1 MSGAIEPTSHKGGWP
16 GKLDVDHAKCR
27 LPAGAKCLTLEKSVM
42 KKSLVALAA
51 MSVIGAVS
59 AQSSVTLYGLA
70 DAYGGSERIGG
81 GTYNALTGVQ
91 VTPNANGTTQTVV
104 NSGGQNGSRWGL
116 RVSEDLGGGLAAIAQ
131 FESGFNIDTGSQTD
145 SLGRTQTLFG
155 RQAFVGLKSGFGTV
169 ALGRQYGP
177 YDDMKG
183 VLSLQGNNAFDATG
197 GGVDGTEYGPGI
209 GAWVGYNPRVNNSIK
224 FQSNNYSG
232 LSFSAIYGMGEDKST
247 NVSASSTFGIGAMY
261 ANGPITVGLVH
272 QNEGFTRSATN
283 GKNELE
289 NTLLAGAYDFGV
301 AKLGGGYNEAR
312 VRANGNADP
321 KSKEWFIALS
331 APLGATTLKA
341 QYARSKQNFGS
352 VSYEND
358 SIGLDAVYD
367 FSKRTSA
374 YVGYNAT
381 TFDQAGPTGGDLK
394 NRRFG
399 VGLRHKF

>member
-1 MSGAIEPTSHKGGWP
+1 
-16 GKLDVDHAKCR
+16 
-27 LPAGAKCLTLEKSVM
+27 M

-70 DAYGGSERIGG
+70 DAFVGSERLAAAGA
-81 GTYNALTGVQ
+81 TS
-91 VTPNANGTTQTVV
+91 NGTTQTVV

-131 FESGFNIDTGSQTD
+131 FESGFEIDTGKSAQ
-145 SLGRTQTLFG
+145 SSTLFG
-155 RQAFVGLKSGFGTV
+155 RQAFVGLKSGFGTL

-183 VLSLQGNNAFDATG
+183 VLSLQGNNLFDATG
-197 GGVDGTEYGPGI
+197 NGTI
-209 GAWVGYNPRVNNSIK
+209 GAWKGYAARVDNSIK

-232 LSFSAIYGMGEDKST
+232 LSFSAIYGMGENKT
-247 NVSASSTFGIGAMY
+247 AATSASSTFGIGAMY

-272 QNEGFTRSATN
+272 QNDGTARTTTAPN
-283 GKNELE
+283 INAKNELE
-289 NTLLAGAYDFGV
+289 NTLFAGAYDFGY

-312 VRANGNADP
+312 VRSNGATAP
-321 KSKEWFIALS
+321 KSKEWFLGLS

-341 QYARSKQNFGS
+341 QYARSKTGNL
-352 VSYEND
+352 EHD
-358 SIGLDAVYD
+358 SIGIDAVYD

-374 YVGYNAT
+374 YVGYNVT
-381 TFDQAGPTGGDLK
+381 NFDQAANLADVK

>member
-1 MSGAIEPTSHKGGWP
+1 
-16 GKLDVDHAKCR
+16 
-27 LPAGAKCLTLEKSVM
+27 M

-70 DAYGGSERIGG
+70 DAYIGSERIAAAGA
-81 GTYNALTGVQ
+81 TS
-91 VTPNANGTTQTVV
+91 NGTSQTVV

-116 RVSEDLGGGLAAIAQ
+116 RVNEDLGGGLAAIAQ

-183 VLSLQGNNAFDATG
+183 TLSLQGNNAFDATG
-197 GGVDGTEYGPGI
+197 GGVYGTVGI

-232 LSFSAIYGMGEDKST
+232 LSFSAIYGMGEDKRSDA
-247 NVSASSTFGIGAMY
+247 SASSTFGIGAMY
-261 ANGPITVGLVH
+261 ANGPITVGIVH
-272 QNEGFTRSATN
+272 QNDGTARGVSNNATPPVFTGN
-283 GKNELE
+283 GKNEKE
-289 NTLLAGAYDFGV
+289 NTMLAGAYDFGY

-312 VRANGNADP
+312 VTSAGSSQP
-321 KSKEWFIALS
+321 KFKEWFLGLS

-341 QYARSKQNFGS
+341 QYARSKQTVAG
-352 VSYEND
+352 VSLEND
-358 SIGLDAVYD
+358 SIGIDAVYD

-374 YVGYNAT
+374 YVGYNVT
-381 TFDQAGPTGGDLK
+381 NFDQAAALADVK

>member
-1 MSGAIEPTSHKGGWP
+1 M
-16 GKLDVDHAKCR
+16 
-27 LPAGAKCLTLEKSVM
+27 
-42 KKSLVALAA
+42 
-51 MSVIGAVS
+51 
-59 AQSSVTLYGLA
+59 
-70 DAYGGSERIGG
+70 
-81 GTYNALTGVQ
+81 
-91 VTPNANGTTQTVV
+91 
-104 NSGGQNGSRWGL
+104 
-116 RVSEDLGGGLAAIAQ
+116 
-131 FESGFNIDTGSQTD
+131 
-145 SLGRTQTLFG
+145 
-155 RQAFVGLKSGFGTV
+155 GLKSGFGTV

-197 GGVDGTEYGPGI
+197 GGVDGTVYGPGI

>member
-1 MSGAIEPTSHKGGWP
+1 
-16 GKLDVDHAKCR
+16 
-27 LPAGAKCLTLEKSVM
+27 M

-70 DAYGGSERIGG
+70 DAYIGSERIAAAGA
-81 GTYNALTGVQ
+81 TS
-91 VTPNANGTTQTVV
+91 NGTSQTVV

-145 SLGRTQTLFG
+145 NLGRTQTLFG

-183 VLSLQGNNAFDATG
+183 TLSLQGNNAFDATG
-197 GGVDGTEYGPGI
+197 GGVYGTVGI

-232 LSFSAIYGMGEDKST
+232 LSFSAIYGMGEDKT
-247 NVSASSTFGIGAMY
+247 VATSASSTFGIGAMY
-261 ANGPITVGLVH
+261 ANGPITVGIVH
-272 QNEGFTRSATN
+272 QNDGRARSATN
-283 GKNELE
+283 GKNETE
-289 NTLLAGAYDFGV
+289 NTLFAGAYDFGY

-312 VRANGNADP
+312 VRQNGVTDP
-321 KSKEWFIALS
+321 KFKEWFLGLS

-341 QYARSKQNFGS
+341 QYARSKTGNL
-352 VSYEND
+352 EHD
-358 SIGLDAVYD
+358 SIGIDAVYD

-374 YVGYNAT
+374 YVGYNVT
-381 TFDQAGPTGGDLK
+381 NFDQAAALADVK

-399 VGLRHKF
+399 VGIRHKF

>member
-1 MSGAIEPTSHKGGWP
+1 
-16 GKLDVDHAKCR
+16 
-27 LPAGAKCLTLEKSVM
+27 M

-70 DAYGGSERIGG
+70 DAYIGSERL
-81 GTYNALTGVQ
+81 GTAGNATTPGVNGI
-91 VTPNANGTTQTVV
+91 TPGVNGITQTVV

-183 VLSLQGNNAFDATG
+183 TLSLQGNNAFDATG
-197 GGVDGTEYGPGI
+197 GGVIGTAYVRGI
-209 GAWVGYNPRVNNSIK
+209 GAWVGYNPRINNSIK

-232 LSFSAIYGMGEDKST
+232 LSFSAIYGMGEDKT
-247 NVSASSTFGIGAMY
+247 VATSASSTFGIGAMY
-261 ANGPITVGLVH
+261 ANGPITVGIVH
-272 QNEGFTRSATN
+272 QNDGRARSATN
-283 GKNELE
+283 GKNETE
-289 NTLLAGAYDFGV
+289 NTLFAGAYDFGY

-312 VRANGNADP
+312 VRNNGVTDP
-321 KSKEWFIALS
+321 KSKEWFLGLS

-341 QYARSKQNFGS
+341 QYARSKTGNL
-352 VSYEND
+352 EHD
-358 SIGLDAVYD
+358 SIGIDAVYD

-374 YVGYNAT
+374 YVGYNVT
-381 TFDQAGPTGGDLK
+381 NFDQAAALADVK

>member
-1 MSGAIEPTSHKGGWP
+1 
-16 GKLDVDHAKCR
+16 
-27 LPAGAKCLTLEKSVM
+27 M

-70 DAYGGSERIGG
+70 DAFVGSERIST
-81 GTYNALTGVQ
+81 GTT
-91 VTPNANGTTQTVV
+91 NGTTQTVV

-131 FESGFNIDTGSQTD
+131 FESGFDIDTGASAQ
-145 SLGRTQTLFG
+145 GALFG

-183 VLSLQGNNAFDATG
+183 VLSLQGNNSFDATG
-197 GGVDGTEYGPGI
+197 GGGKI
-209 GAWVGYNPRVNNSIK
+209 GAWKGYAARVDNSIK

-232 LSFSAIYGMGEDKST
+232 LSFSAIYGMGENKRSDA
-247 NVSASSTFGIGAMY
+247 SASSTFGIGAMY
-261 ANGPITVGLVH
+261 ANGPLTVGVVH
-272 QNEGFTRSATN
+272 QNEGTARGLATTAGTPPVTTYSGN
-283 GKNELE
+283 GKNEIE
-289 NTLLAGAYDFGV
+289 NTLFAGAYDFGY

-312 VRANGNADP
+312 VRSNGATAP
-321 KSKEWFIALS
+321 KSKEWFLGLS

-341 QYARSKQNFGS
+341 QYARSKTGNL
-352 VSYEND
+352 EHD
-358 SIGLDAVYD
+358 SIGIDAVYD

-374 YVGYNAT
+374 YVGYNVT
-381 TFDQAGPTGGDLK
+381 NFDQAANLADVK

>member
-1 MSGAIEPTSHKGGWP
+1 
-16 GKLDVDHAKCR
+16 
-27 LPAGAKCLTLEKSVM
+27 M

-70 DAYGGSERIGG
+70 DAYIGSERIAAAGA
-81 GTYNALTGVQ
+81 TS
-91 VTPNANGTTQTVV
+91 NGTSQTVV

-145 SLGRTQTLFG
+145 NLGRTQTLFG

-183 VLSLQGNNAFDATG
+183 TLSLQGNNAFDATG
-197 GGVDGTEYGPGI
+197 GGVYGTVGI

>member
-1 MSGAIEPTSHKGGWP
+1 
-16 GKLDVDHAKCR
+16 
-27 LPAGAKCLTLEKSVM
+27 M

-70 DAYGGSERIGG
+70 DAFVGSERLAAAGA
-81 GTYNALTGVQ
+81 TS
-91 VTPNANGTTQTVV
+91 NGTTQTVV

-131 FESGFNIDTGSQTD
+131 FESGFEIDTGKSAQ
-145 SLGRTQTLFG
+145 SSTLFG

-183 VLSLQGNNAFDATG
+183 VLSLQGNNLFDATG
-197 GGVDGTEYGPGI
+197 NGTI
-209 GAWVGYNPRVNNSIK
+209 GAWKGYAARVDNSIK

-232 LSFSAIYGMGEDKST
+232 LSFSAIYGMGEDKT
-247 NVSASSTFGIGAMY
+247 VATSASSTFGIGAMY
-261 ANGPITVGLVH
+261 ANGPITVGIVH
-272 QNEGFTRSATN
+272 QNDGRARSATN
-283 GKNELE
+283 GKNETE
-289 NTLLAGAYDFGV
+289 NTLFAGAYDFGY

-312 VRANGNADP
+312 VRNNGVTDP
-321 KSKEWFIALS
+321 KSKEWFLGLS

-341 QYARSKQNFGS
+341 QYARSKQTVAG
-352 VSYEND
+352 VSLEND
-358 SIGLDAVYD
+358 SIGIDAVYD

-374 YVGYNAT
+374 YVGYNVT
-381 TFDQAGPTGGDLK
+381 NFDQAAAIADVK

>member
-1 MSGAIEPTSHKGGWP
+1 
-16 GKLDVDHAKCR
+16 
-27 LPAGAKCLTLEKSVM
+27 M

-70 DAYGGSERIGG
+70 DAYIGSERIAAAGA
-81 GTYNALTGVQ
+81 TS
-91 VTPNANGTTQTVV
+91 NGTSQTVV

-145 SLGRTQTLFG
+145 NIGRTQTLFG

-183 VLSLQGNNAFDATG
+183 TLSLQGNNAFDATG
-197 GGVDGTEYGPGI
+197 GGVYGTVGI

-232 LSFSAIYGMGEDKST
+232 LSFSAIYGMGEDKT
-247 NVSASSTFGIGAMY
+247 TAASASSTFGIGAMY

-289 NTLLAGAYDFGV
+289 NTLFAGAYDFGV

>member
-1 MSGAIEPTSHKGGWP
+1 
-16 GKLDVDHAKCR
+16 
-27 LPAGAKCLTLEKSVM
+27 M

-70 DAYGGSERIGG
+70 DAYIGSERIAAAGA
-81 GTYNALTGVQ
+81 TS
-91 VTPNANGTTQTVV
+91 NGTSQTVV

-183 VLSLQGNNAFDATG
+183 TLSLQGNNAFDATG
-197 GGVDGTEYGPGI
+197 GGVYGTVYGPGI
-209 GAWVGYNPRVNNSIK
+209 GAWVGYNPRINNSIK

-232 LSFSAIYGMGEDKST
+232 LSFSAIYGMGEDKRSDA
-247 NVSASSTFGIGAMY
+247 SASSTFGIGAMY
-261 ANGPITVGLVH
+261 ANGPITVGIVH
-272 QNEGFTRSATN
+272 QNDGTARGVSNNATPPVFTGN
-283 GKNELE
+283 GKNETE
-289 NTLLAGAYDFGV
+289 NTLFAGAYDFGY

-312 VRANGNADP
+312 VRANGTADP
-321 KSKEWFIALS
+321 KSKEWFR
-331 APLGATTLKA
+331 
-341 QYARSKQNFGS
+341 Y
-352 VSYEND
+352 
-358 SIGLDAVYD
+358 
-367 FSKRTSA
+367 
-374 YVGYNAT
+374 
-381 TFDQAGPTGGDLK
+381 
-394 NRRFG
+394 
-399 VGLRHKF
+399 

>member
-1 MSGAIEPTSHKGGWP
+1 
-16 GKLDVDHAKCR
+16 
-27 LPAGAKCLTLEKSVM
+27 M

-70 DAYGGSERIGG
+70 DAYIGSERIAAAGA
-81 GTYNALTGVQ
+81 TS
-91 VTPNANGTTQTVV
+91 NGTSQTVV

-116 RVSEDLGGGLAAIAQ
+116 RVNEDLGGGLAAIAQ

-145 SLGRTQTLFG
+145 NIGRTQTLFG

-183 VLSLQGNNAFDATG
+183 TLSLQGNNAFDATG
-197 GGVDGTEYGPGI
+197 GGVYGTVGI

-312 VRANGNADP
+312 VRANGTADP

>member
-1 MSGAIEPTSHKGGWP
+1 
-16 GKLDVDHAKCR
+16 
-27 LPAGAKCLTLEKSVM
+27 M

-70 DAYGGSERIGG
+70 DAYIGSERIAAAGA
-81 GTYNALTGVQ
+81 TS
-91 VTPNANGTTQTVV
+91 NGTSQTVV

-116 RVSEDLGGGLAAIAQ
+116 RVNEDLGGGLAAIAQ

-183 VLSLQGNNAFDATG
+183 TLSLQGNNAFDATG
-197 GGVDGTEYGPGI
+197 GGVYGTVGI

-232 LSFSAIYGMGEDKST
+232 LSFSAIYGMGENKT
-247 NVSASSTFGIGAMY
+247 AATSASSTFGIGAMY

-289 NTLLAGAYDFGV
+289 NTLFAGAYDFGV

>member
-1 MSGAIEPTSHKGGWP
+1 
-16 GKLDVDHAKCR
+16 
-27 LPAGAKCLTLEKSVM
+27 M

-59 AQSSVTLYGLA
+59 AQSTVTLYGLA
-70 DAYGGSERIGG
+70 DAYVGSERIGG

-91 VTPNANGTTQTVV
+91 VTPNANGTTNTVV
-104 NSGGQNGSRWGL
+104 NSGGQNGSRQNGSRWGL

-131 FESGFNIDTGSQTD
+131 FESGFDIDTGASAQ
-145 SLGRTQTLFG
+145 GALFG

-183 VLSLQGNNAFDATG
+183 TLSLQGNNPFDATG
-197 GGVDGTEYGPGI
+197 GGVNGTVYGPGI

-312 VRANGNADP
+312 VRANGTADP

>member
-1 MSGAIEPTSHKGGWP
+1 
-16 GKLDVDHAKCR
+16 
-27 LPAGAKCLTLEKSVM
+27 M

-70 DAYGGSERIGG
+70 DAFVGSERIST
-81 GTYNALTGVQ
+81 GTT
-91 VTPNANGTTQTVV
+91 NGTTQTVV

-131 FESGFNIDTGSQTD
+131 FESGFDIDTGA
-145 SLGRTQTLFG
+145 GAGALFG

-183 VLSLQGNNAFDATG
+183 VLSLQGNNSFDATG
-197 GGVDGTEYGPGI
+197 GGGKI
-209 GAWVGYNPRVNNSIK
+209 GAWKGYAARVDNSIK

-232 LSFSAIYGMGEDKST
+232 LSFSAIYGMGENKT
-247 NVSASSTFGIGAMY
+247 ATASASSTFGIGAMY
-261 ANGPITVGLVH
+261 ANGPITVGIVH
-272 QNEGFTRSATN
+272 QNDGRARSATN
-283 GKNELE
+283 GKNETE
-289 NTLLAGAYDFGV
+289 NTLFAGAYNFGY

-312 VRANGNADP
+312 VRNNGVTDP
-321 KSKEWFIALS
+321 KSKEWFLGLS

-341 QYARSKQNFGS
+341 QYARSKTGNL
-352 VSYEND
+352 EHD
-358 SIGLDAVYD
+358 SIGIDAVYD

-374 YVGYNAT
+374 YVGYNVT
-381 TFDQAGPTGGDLK
+381 NFDQAANLADVK

>member
-1 MSGAIEPTSHKGGWP
+1 
-16 GKLDVDHAKCR
+16 
-27 LPAGAKCLTLEKSVM
+27 M

-70 DAYGGSERIGG
+70 DAYIGSERIAAAGA
-81 GTYNALTGVQ
+81 TS
-91 VTPNANGTTQTVV
+91 NGTSQTVV

-145 SLGRTQTLFG
+145 NLGRTQTLFG

-183 VLSLQGNNAFDATG
+183 TLSLQGNNAFDATG
-197 GGVDGTEYGPGI
+197 GGVYGTVGI

-232 LSFSAIYGMGEDKST
+232 LSFSAIYGMGEDKT
-247 NVSASSTFGIGAMY
+247 VATSASSTFGIGAMY

-272 QNEGFTRSATN
+272 QNDGTARTTTAPNIN
-283 GKNELE
+283 GKNEKE
-289 NTLLAGAYDFGV
+289 NTMLAGAYDFGY

-312 VRANGNADP
+312 VTSAGSSQP
-321 KSKEWFIALS
+321 KFKEWFLGLS

-341 QYARSKQNFGS
+341 QYARSKQTVAG
-352 VSYEND
+352 VSLEND
-358 SIGLDAVYD
+358 SIGIDAVYH

-374 YVGYNAT
+374 YVGYNVT
-381 TFDQAGPTGGDLK
+381 NFDQAAALADVK

>member
-1 MSGAIEPTSHKGGWP
+1 
-16 GKLDVDHAKCR
+16 
-27 LPAGAKCLTLEKSVM
+27 M

-59 AQSSVTLYGLA
+59 AQSTVTLYGLA
-70 DAYGGSERIGG
+70 DAYVGSERIGG

-91 VTPNANGTTQTVV
+91 VTPNANGTTNTVV

-116 RVSEDLGGGLAAIAQ
+116 SVSEDLGGGLAAIAQ
-131 FESGFNIDTGSQTD
+131 FESGFNIDTGASAQ
-145 SLGRTQTLFG
+145 GALFG

-169 ALGRQYGP
+169 ALGRQYSP

-183 VLSLQGNNAFDATG
+183 TLSLQGNNAFDATG
-197 GGVDGTEYGPGI
+197 GGVNGTVYGPGI
-209 GAWVGYNPRVNNSIK
+209 GAWVGYNPRINNSIK

-232 LSFSAIYGMGEDKST
+232 LSFSAIYGMGEDKSIAA
-247 NVSASSTFGIGAMY
+247 SASSTFGIGAMY

-289 NTLLAGAYDFGV
+289 NTLFAGAYDFGV

-331 APLGATTLKA
+331 APFGATTLKA

>member
-1 MSGAIEPTSHKGGWP
+1 
-16 GKLDVDHAKCR
+16 
-27 LPAGAKCLTLEKSVM
+27 M

-59 AQSSVTLYGLA
+59 AQSTVTLYGLA
-70 DAYGGSERIGG
+70 DAYVGSERIGG

-131 FESGFNIDTGSQTD
+131 FESGFEIDTGKSAQ
-145 SLGRTQTLFG
+145 SSTLFG
-155 RQAFVGLKSGFGTV
+155 RQAFVGLKSGFGTL

-183 VLSLQGNNAFDATG
+183 VLSLQGNNLFDATG
-197 GGVDGTEYGPGI
+197 NGTI
-209 GAWVGYNPRVNNSIK
+209 GAWKGYAARVDNSIK

-232 LSFSAIYGMGEDKST
+232 LSFSAIYGMGEDKT
-247 NVSASSTFGIGAMY
+247 VATSASSTFGIGAMY

-272 QNEGFTRSATN
+272 QNDGTARTTTAPN
-283 GKNELE
+283 INAKNEVE
-289 NTLLAGAYDFGV
+289 NTLSAGAYDFGY

-312 VRANGNADP
+312 VTSAGSSQP
-321 KSKEWFIALS
+321 KFKEWFLGVS

-341 QYARSKQNFGS
+341 QYARSKQTVAG
-352 VSYEND
+352 VSREND
-358 SIGLDAVYD
+358 SIGIDAVYD

-374 YVGYNAT
+374 YVGYNVT
-381 TFDQAGPTGGDLK
+381 TFDAAGALNVGSTTLGDLK

>member
-1 MSGAIEPTSHKGGWP
+1 
-16 GKLDVDHAKCR
+16 
-27 LPAGAKCLTLEKSVM
+27 
-42 KKSLVALAA
+42 
-51 MSVIGAVS
+51 
-59 AQSSVTLYGLA
+59 
-70 DAYGGSERIGG
+70 
-81 GTYNALTGVQ
+81 
-91 VTPNANGTTQTVV
+91 
-104 NSGGQNGSRWGL
+104 
-116 RVSEDLGGGLAAIAQ
+116 
-131 FESGFNIDTGSQTD
+131 
-145 SLGRTQTLFG
+145 
-155 RQAFVGLKSGFGTV
+155 
-169 ALGRQYGP
+169 
-177 YDDMKG
+177 
-183 VLSLQGNNAFDATG
+183 
-197 GGVDGTEYGPGI
+197 
-209 GAWVGYNPRVNNSIK
+209 
-224 FQSNNYSG
+224 
-232 LSFSAIYGMGEDKST
+232 MGEDKST

>member
-1 MSGAIEPTSHKGGWP
+1 
-16 GKLDVDHAKCR
+16 
-27 LPAGAKCLTLEKSVM
+27 M

-70 DAYGGSERIGG
+70 DAYIGSERIAAAGA
-81 GTYNALTGVQ
+81 TS
-91 VTPNANGTTQTVV
+91 NGTSQTVV

-177 YDDMKG
+177 YDDMK
-183 VLSLQGNNAFDATG
+183 VTLSLQGNNAFDATG
-197 GGVDGTEYGPGI
+197 GGVYGTVGI

-232 LSFSAIYGMGEDKST
+232 LSFSAIYGMGENKRSDA
-247 NVSASSTFGIGAMY
+247 SASSTFGIGAMY
-261 ANGPITVGLVH
+261 ANGPITVGIVH
-272 QNEGFTRSATN
+272 QNDGTARGVSNNATPPVFTGN
-283 GKNELE
+283 GKNETE
-289 NTLLAGAYDFGV
+289 NTLFAGAYDFGV

>member
-1 MSGAIEPTSHKGGWP
+1 
-16 GKLDVDHAKCR
+16 
-27 LPAGAKCLTLEKSVM
+27 M

-59 AQSSVTLYGLA
+59 AQSTVTLYGLA
-70 DAYGGSERIGG
+70 DAYVGSERIGG

-91 VTPNANGTTQTVV
+91 VTPNANGTTNTVV

-131 FESGFNIDTGSQTD
+131 FESGFEIDTGKSAQ
-145 SLGRTQTLFG
+145 SSTLFG

-183 VLSLQGNNAFDATG
+183 TLSLQGNNAFDATG
-197 GGVDGTEYGPGI
+197 GGVNGTVYGPGI
-209 GAWVGYNPRVNNSIK
+209 GAWVGYNPRINNSIK

-232 LSFSAIYGMGEDKST
+232 LSFSAIYGMGENKT
-247 NVSASSTFGIGAMY
+247 ATASASSTFGIGAMY

-331 APLGATTLKA
+331 APFGATTLKA

>member
-1 MSGAIEPTSHKGGWP
+1 
-16 GKLDVDHAKCR
+16 
-27 LPAGAKCLTLEKSVM
+27 M

-70 DAYGGSERIGG
+70 DAYIGSERIAAAGA
-81 GTYNALTGVQ
+81 TS
-91 VTPNANGTTQTVV
+91 NGTSQTVV

-145 SLGRTQTLFG
+145 NLGRTQTLFG

-183 VLSLQGNNAFDATG
+183 TLSLQGNNAFDATG
-197 GGVDGTEYGPGI
+197 GGVYGTVGI

-232 LSFSAIYGMGEDKST
+232 LSFSAIYGMGEDKT
-247 NVSASSTFGIGAMY
+247 TAASASSTFGIGAMY

-289 NTLLAGAYDFGV
+289 NTLFAGAYDFGV

>member
-1 MSGAIEPTSHKGGWP
+1 
-16 GKLDVDHAKCR
+16 
-27 LPAGAKCLTLEKSVM
+27 M

-70 DAYGGSERIGG
+70 DAYVGSERLGLK
-81 GTYNALTGVQ
+81 GTSVAAPGT
-91 VTPNANGTTQTVV
+91 NGSTNTVV
-104 NSGGQNGSRWGL
+104 NSGGQNGSRWGI

-131 FESGFNIDTGSQTD
+131 FESGFNIDTGSQSKANPAGVIKTD
-145 SLGRTQTLFG
+145 PLFG
-155 RQAFVGLKSGFGTV
+155 RQAFVGLKSGFGTL

-183 VLSLQGNNAFDATG
+183 VLSLQGNNLFDATG
-197 GGVDGTEYGPGI
+197 NGTI
-209 GAWVGYNPRVNNSIK
+209 GAWKGYAARVDNSIK

-232 LSFSAIYGMGEDKST
+232 LSFSAIYGMGEDKT
-247 NVSASSTFGIGAMY
+247 VATSASSTFGIGAMY
-261 ANGPITVGLVH
+261 ANGPITVGIVH
-272 QNEGFTRSATN
+272 QNDGRARSATN
-283 GKNELE
+283 GKNETE
-289 NTLLAGAYDFGV
+289 NTLFAGAYDFGY

-312 VRANGNADP
+312 VRNNGVTEP
-321 KSKEWFIALS
+321 KSKEWFLGLS

-341 QYARSKQNFGS
+341 QYARSKQTVAG
-352 VSYEND
+352 VSREND
-358 SIGLDAVYD
+358 SIGIDAVYD

-374 YVGYNAT
+374 YVGYNVT
-381 TFDQAGPTGGDLK
+381 NFDQAANLADVK

>member
-1 MSGAIEPTSHKGGWP
+1 
-16 GKLDVDHAKCR
+16 
-27 LPAGAKCLTLEKSVM
+27 M

-70 DAYGGSERIGG
+70 DAYVGSERLGLK
-81 GTYNALTGVQ
+81 GTSVAAPGT
-91 VTPNANGTTQTVV
+91 NGSTNTVV
-104 NSGGQNGSRWGL
+104 NSGGQNGSRWGI

-131 FESGFNIDTGSQTD
+131 FESGFNIDTGSQSKANPAGVIKTD
-145 SLGRTQTLFG
+145 PLFG

-169 ALGRQYGP
+169 ALGRQTGP
-177 YDDMKG
+177 YDDMKV
-183 VLSLQGNNAFDATG
+183 VLSLQGNNGFDATG
-197 GGVDGTEYGPGI
+197 NGDI
-209 GAWVGYNPRVNNSIK
+209 GAWQGYAVRVDNSIK

-232 LSFSAIYGMGEDKST
+232 LSFSAIYGMGEDKT
-247 NVSASSTFGIGAMY
+247 VATSASSTFGIGAMY

-272 QNEGFTRSATN
+272 QNDGTARTTTAPNIN
-283 GKNELE
+283 GKNEKE
-289 NTLLAGAYDFGV
+289 NTMLAGAYDFGY

-312 VRANGNADP
+312 VTSAGSSQP
-321 KSKEWFIALS
+321 KFKEWFLGVS

-341 QYARSKQNFGS
+341 QYARSKQTVAG
-352 VSYEND
+352 VSREND
-358 SIGLDAVYD
+358 SIGIDAVYD

-374 YVGYNAT
+374 YVGYNVT
-381 TFDQAGPTGGDLK
+381 TFDAAGALNVGSTTLGDLK

>member
-1 MSGAIEPTSHKGGWP
+1 
-16 GKLDVDHAKCR
+16 
-27 LPAGAKCLTLEKSVM
+27 M

-59 AQSSVTLYGLA
+59 AQSTVTLYGLA
-70 DAYGGSERIGG
+70 DAYVGSERIGG

-183 VLSLQGNNAFDATG
+183 TLSLQGNNPFDATG
-197 GGVDGTEYGPGI
+197 GGVNGTVYGPGI
-209 GAWVGYNPRVNNSIK
+209 GAWVGYNPRINNSIK

-232 LSFSAIYGMGEDKST
+232 LSFSAIYGMGEDKT
-247 NVSASSTFGIGAMY
+247 TAASASSTFGIGAMY

-289 NTLLAGAYDFGV
+289 NTLFAGAYDFGV

-312 VRANGNADP
+312 VRANGTADP

>member
-1 MSGAIEPTSHKGGWP
+1 
-16 GKLDVDHAKCR
+16 
-27 LPAGAKCLTLEKSVM
+27 M

-70 DAYGGSERIGG
+70 DAYVGSERIGG

-131 FESGFNIDTGSQTD
+131 FESGFEIDTGKSAQ
-145 SLGRTQTLFG
+145 SSTLFG
-155 RQAFVGLKSGFGTV
+155 RQAFVGLKSGFGTL

-177 YDDMKG
+177 YDDMK
-183 VLSLQGNNAFDATG
+183 VTLSLQGNNAFDATG
-197 GGVDGTEYGPGI
+197 GGVNGTVYGPGI

-374 YVGYNAT
+374 YVGYNVT

>member
-1 MSGAIEPTSHKGGWP
+1 
-16 GKLDVDHAKCR
+16 
-27 LPAGAKCLTLEKSVM
+27 M

-70 DAYGGSERIGG
+70 DAYIGSERIAAAGA
-81 GTYNALTGVQ
+81 TS
-91 VTPNANGTTQTVV
+91 NGTSQTVV

-145 SLGRTQTLFG
+145 NLGRTQTLFG

-183 VLSLQGNNAFDATG
+183 VLSLQGNNGFDATG
-197 GGVDGTEYGPGI
+197 NGDI
-209 GAWVGYNPRVNNSIK
+209 GAWQGYAVRVDNSIK

-232 LSFSAIYGMGEDKST
+232 LSFSAIYGMGEDKT
-247 NVSASSTFGIGAMY
+247 VATSASSTFGIGAMY
-261 ANGPITVGLVH
+261 ANGPITVGIVH
-272 QNEGFTRSATN
+272 QNDGRARSATN
-283 GKNELE
+283 GKNETE
-289 NTLLAGAYDFGV
+289 NTLFAGAYDFGY

-312 VRANGNADP
+312 VRANGVTAP
-321 KSKEWFIALS
+321 KSKEWFLGLS

-341 QYARSKQNFGS
+341 QYARSKTGNL
-352 VSYEND
+352 EHD
-358 SIGLDAVYD
+358 SIGIDAVYD

-374 YVGYNAT
+374 YVGYNVT
-381 TFDQAGPTGGDLK
+381 NFDQAANLADVK

>member
-1 MSGAIEPTSHKGGWP
+1 
-16 GKLDVDHAKCR
+16 
-27 LPAGAKCLTLEKSVM
+27 M

-70 DAYGGSERIGG
+70 DAYIGSERIAAAGA
-81 GTYNALTGVQ
+81 TS
-91 VTPNANGTTQTVV
+91 NGTSQTVV

-145 SLGRTQTLFG
+145 NLGRTQTLFG

-183 VLSLQGNNAFDATG
+183 TLSLQGNNAFDATG
-197 GGVDGTEYGPGI
+197 GGVIGTVYGPGI
-209 GAWVGYNPRVNNSIK
+209 GAWVGYNPRINNSIK

-247 NVSASSTFGIGAMY
+247 AASASSTFGIGAMY

-289 NTLLAGAYDFGV
+289 NTLFAGAYDFGV

>member
-1 MSGAIEPTSHKGGWP
+1 
-16 GKLDVDHAKCR
+16 
-27 LPAGAKCLTLEKSVM
+27 M

-70 DAYGGSERIGG
+70 DAYIGSERL
-81 GTYNALTGVQ
+81 GTVATATAPGV
-91 VTPNANGTTQTVV
+91 NGITQTVV

-183 VLSLQGNNAFDATG
+183 TLSLQGNNAFDATG
-197 GGVDGTEYGPGI
+197 GGVIGTAYGPGI
-209 GAWVGYNPRVNNSIK
+209 GAWVGYNPRINNSIK

-232 LSFSAIYGMGEDKST
+232 LSFSAIYGMGEDKT
-247 NVSASSTFGIGAMY
+247 VATSASSTFGIGAMY

-272 QNEGFTRSATN
+272 QNDGTARTTTAPNIN
-283 GKNELE
+283 GKNEKE
-289 NTLLAGAYDFGV
+289 NTMLAGAYDFGY

-312 VRANGNADP
+312 VTSAGSSQP
-321 KSKEWFIALS
+321 KFKEWFLGLS

-341 QYARSKQNFGS
+341 QYARSKQTVAG
-352 VSYEND
+352 VSLEND
-358 SIGLDAVYD
+358 SIGIDAVYD

-374 YVGYNAT
+374 YVGYNVT
-381 TFDQAGPTGGDLK
+381 NFDQAAAIADVK

>member
-1 MSGAIEPTSHKGGWP
+1 
-16 GKLDVDHAKCR
+16 
-27 LPAGAKCLTLEKSVM
+27 M

-70 DAYGGSERIGG
+70 DAYIGSERL
-81 GTYNALTGVQ
+81 GTVATATAPGV
-91 VTPNANGTTQTVV
+91 NGITQTVV

-145 SLGRTQTLFG
+145 NLGRTQTLFG

-183 VLSLQGNNAFDATG
+183 TLSLQGNNAFDATG
-197 GGVDGTEYGPGI
+197 GGVYGTVGI

-232 LSFSAIYGMGEDKST
+232 LSFSAIYGMGEDKT
-247 NVSASSTFGIGAMY
+247 VATSASSTFGIGAMY
-261 ANGPITVGLVH
+261 ANGPITVGIVH
-272 QNEGFTRSATN
+272 QNDGRARSATN
-283 GKNELE
+283 GKNETE
-289 NTLLAGAYDFGV
+289 NTLFAGAYDFGY

-312 VRANGNADP
+312 VTSAGSSQP
-321 KSKEWFIALS
+321 KFKEWFLGVS

-341 QYARSKQNFGS
+341 QYARSKQTVAG
-352 VSYEND
+352 VSLEND
-358 SIGLDAVYD
+358 SIGIDAVYD